1 MTRARLIAL
10 TQQRALLVGRAR
22 VEREHLGAVAARIE
36 SKFWWVD
43 SARKGVDR
51 VRRHPLLLAAAIL
64 LLVAL
69 RPRGAVKLLASS
81 WSLWQLYQRARRLWT
96 AAASFA
102 SGAAAQNR

>member
-10 TQQRALLVGRAR
+10 GQQRTRLVGRAQI
-22 VEREHLGAVAARIE
+22 EREHLGAVAARIE

-43 SARKGVDR
+43 AAHKGVDR
-51 VRRHPLLLAAAIL
+51 VRRHPLLLVAGFA
-64 LLVAL
+64 LLVVL

-96 AAASFA
+96 ATAGLAG
-102 SGAAAQNR
+102 GAAVQNR

>member
-1 MTRARLIAL
+1 MTRSRLIAL
-10 TQQRALLVGRAR
+10 AQQRTLLVGRAR

-43 SARKGVDR
+43 AAHRGVDR
-51 VRRHPLLLAAAIL
+51 VRRHPLLLAAGFV

-96 AAASFA
+96 VAAAFA
-102 SGAAAQNR
+102 TGAAAQNR

>member
-10 TQQRALLVGRAR
+10 TQQKMRLVGRAR

-43 SARKGVDR
+43 AAQKGVER
-51 VRRHPLLLAAAIL
+51 IRRHPLLLTAGIV

-96 AAASFA
+96 AAAALAGS
-102 SGAAAQNR
+102 AAVQHR

>member
-1 MTRARLIAL
+1 MTRDRLIAL
-10 TQQRALLVGRAR
+10 SQQRTRLVGRAR

-43 SARKGVDR
+43 AAHKGVER
-51 VRRHPLLLAAAIL
+51 VRRHPLLLAAGIA

-96 AAASFA
+96 AVAAFS